1 MASNGLVVSG
11 IAAVALAGLTFGSE
25 AHAHKVHNDW
35 HGHHHHHGSKK
46 KQKAY
51 DKGYRKGYKHAVR
64 STGSSWIRV
73 VHPTYRPIY
82 RPVPRRVVVS
92 PYHSWLNVGLGV
104 HF

>member
-1 MASNGLVVSG
+1 MASNTLVVSG

-25 AHAHKVHNDW
+25 AHAHKVHHDW

-82 RPVPRRVVVS
+82 RFVPRRVVVS

>member
-1 MASNGLVVSG
+1 MSSYGLVVSG
-11 IAAVALAGLTFGSE
+11 IAAVVLAGLTFGSE
-25 AHAHKVHNDW
+25 AHAHKVHHDW
-35 HGHHHHHGSKK
+35 RGHHHHHGSKK

-73 VHPTYRPIY
+73 IHPTYRPIY
-82 RPVPRRVVVS
+82 RPVPRSVVVS
-92 PYHSWLNVGLGV
+92 PYHSLLNVGLGV